1 MAVVLTD
8 AEVKRAQLRVG
19 SGHGEALGFLDE
31 NFAKLSERSHGSLRF
46 ASSVARSL
54 KSCKTRDVRTF
65 FWLNFFLVE
74 LFVQYDIKSYT
85 FVRSYK
91 YEGNNIH
98 TCYVQG
104 AERTSSDCILFLVRS
119 ISNRESSATHIHPV

>member
-65 FWLNFFLVE
+65 FWLNFLYNMILRV
-74 LFVQYDIKSYT
+74 IPS
-85 FVRSYK
+85 FVR
-91 YEGNNIH
+91 
-98 TCYVQG
+98 
-104 AERTSSDCILFLVRS
+104 TSTKVIIFTRVTFKAP
-119 ISNRESSATHIHPV
+119 REPHQVTAFFSL

>member
-65 FWLNFFLVE
+65 FWLNFLYNMILRV
-74 LFVQYDIKSYT
+74 IPS
-85 FVRSYK
+85 FVR
-91 YEGNNIH
+91 
-98 TCYVQG
+98 
-104 AERTSSDCILFLVRS
+104 TSTKVIIFTRVTLKAP
-119 ISNRESSATHIHPV
+119 REPQVTAFFSL

>member
-65 FWLNFFLVE
+65 FWLNFLYNMILRPLRV
-74 LFVQYDIKSYT
+74 IPS
-85 FVRSYK
+85 FVR
-91 YEGNNIH
+91 
-98 TCYVQG
+98 
-104 AERTSSDCILFLVRS
+104 TSTKVIIFTRVTFKAP
-119 ISNRESSATHIHPV
+119 REPQVTAFFSL